1 MDIALKQQESISYKR
16 RKAVAVFTTLLI
28 VLTIIFSF
36 SITRARA
43 DFDWEEFFEHIA
55 FFNPQNTAEG
65 YVDVMKAL
73 MSGEL
78 INYMTNFLFS
88 SDATDTFLSVV
99 TPGSSEQ
106 TTAFGSGVF
115 DSISAALKSIA
126 LFMCFF
132 YSLDNVLKEVNK
144 GELTEESALRIFL
157 YFIIPAILILNY
169 NDVFLAFKTV
179 GDWVIE
185 LMNKATVGVDFEE
198 TVADSVGT
206 GVPVPTIDWSG
217 NNIKAIARYIGDIFD
232 YVTTSLIPTLLL
244 ILLYLVIDLIVVIIV
259 CTNVINVYVEL
270 ILRSLFM
277 PLAIANVNHE
287 GMRSAGFRYIKKFL
301 GCFLKIGC
309 IFITVNVAFYVYT
322 TLLNLDGVNDLHR
335 MIFLIVLIPA
345 VKTALKMVNQ
355 IIDDGLGT
363 SIG

>member
-1 MDIALKQQESISYKR
+1 MDIALRKQESISYKR
-16 RKAVAVFTTLLI
+16 RKTVAVFTTLLI
-28 VLTIIFSF
+28 VLTLLFALS
-36 SITRARA
+36 TTVAKA
-43 DFDWEEFFEHIA
+43 DFDWEGFFEEIA
-55 FFNPQNTAEG
+55 FFNPQNCAEG

-88 SDATDTFLSVV
+88 SDAVDTFLSVV

-106 TTAFGSGVF
+106 TSAFGSGVF
-115 DSISAALKSIA
+115 DTITAALKSIA

-132 YSLDNVLKEVNK
+132 YSLDNLLKEVNK

-169 NDVFLAFKTV
+169 NDIFLAFKTV
-179 GDWVIE
+179 GDWITG
-185 LMNKATVGVDFEE
+185 LMNKATIGVDFEDAA
-198 TVADSVGT
+198 ADSVGS
-206 GVPVPTIDWSG
+206 GRPFPEIDWSG
-217 NNIKAIARYIGDIFD
+217 NNIKAIARYIGDIVDFFIN
-232 YVTTSLIPTLLL
+232 SLIPTLLL
-244 ILLYLVIDLIVVIIV
+244 ILLYFIVDLIVVVII

-287 GMRSAGFRYIKKFL
+287 GMRSAGFRYIKKFF
-301 GCFLKIGC
+301 GCFLKIGS
-309 IFITVNVAFYVYT
+309 IFITVNVAFYVYC
-322 TLLNLDGVNDLHR
+322 TLINLDGVNDLHR
-335 MIFLIVLIPA
+335 LIFLIVLIPA

-363 SIG
+363 SM